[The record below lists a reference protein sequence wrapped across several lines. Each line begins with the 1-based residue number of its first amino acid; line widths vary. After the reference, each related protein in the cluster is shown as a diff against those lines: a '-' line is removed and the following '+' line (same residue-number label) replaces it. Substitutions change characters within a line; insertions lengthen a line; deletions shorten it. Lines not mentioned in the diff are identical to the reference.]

1 MTQQTDQRGGRAI
14 LLLIAGLP
22 VTMILAATWLWY
34 FVERGDI
41 DIVGALGTA
50 NSGEILSNPVNIRN
64 RLFTDSDGSETSLDA
79 LEPKWTFIVVNSGE
93 TCDATCSELLYL
105 TRQIRIAIGRD
116 FHRIQ
121 RVMVVDTPAD
131 TIRVEASTGTEVEK
145 EFETAGAEESG
156 EAVVEVDDVES
167 AADSVLNNMV
177 LGITPLL
184 DVIESEHPDVSVWQ
198 AGAEPVVPE
207 RHVVDSAWY
216 LVDPSGWVMMRYASE
231 VNYKDVIGDLKF
243 LLKNSGG

>member
-1 MTQQTDQRGGRAI
+1 VTQHTDQRGGRAI

-50 NSGEILSNPVNIRN
+50 NSGEILSNPVNIRS
-64 RLFTDSDGSETSLDA
+64 RSFTASDGSETSLDT
-79 LEPKWTFIVVNSGE
+79 LEPKWTFMVVNSGE
-93 TCDATCSELLYL
+93 TCDAKCSELLYL

-121 RVMVVDTPAD
+121 RVMMVDVPAD
-131 TIRVEASTGTEVEK
+131 TIRIQASTDTEGVQERI
-145 EFETAGAEESG
+145 EGGAVIEAIDSASTIAAAGE
-156 EAVVEVDDVES
+156 
-167 AADSVLNNMV
+167 
-177 LGITPLL
+177 TPLL
-184 DVIESEHPDVSVWQ
+184 EAIESEHPDVSVWQ

-207 RHVVDSAWY
+207 RHVADNSWY

>member
-1 MTQQTDQRGGRAI
+1 MTQYTDQRGGRAI

-50 NSGEILSNPVNIRN
+50 NSGEILSNPANIRS
-64 RLFTDSDGSETSLDA
+64 RSFTGSDGSETSLDA
-79 LEPKWTFIVVNSGE
+79 LEPKWTFMVVNSGE
-93 TCDATCSELLYL
+93 ICDATCSELLYL

-121 RVMVVDTPAD
+121 RVMMVDLPAD
-131 TIRVEASTGTEVEK
+131 TIRIQTSTGAESAQERIEGGAVTEAIDNASTIAA
-145 EFETAGAEESG
+145 AGE
-156 EAVVEVDDVES
+156 
-167 AADSVLNNMV
+167 
-177 LGITPLL
+177 TPLL
-184 DVIESEHPDVSVWQ
+184 DAIESEHPDVSVWQ
-198 AGAEPVVPE
+198 AGSEPVVPE
-207 RHVVDSAWY
+207 RHAADSAWY
-216 LVDPSGWVMMRYASE
+216 LVDPSGWVMMRYSSE

>member
-1 MTQQTDQRGGRAI
+1 VTQHTDQRGGRAI

-50 NSGEILSNPVNIRN
+50 NSGEILSNPANIRS
-64 RLFTDSDGSETSLDA
+64 RSFTASDGSETSLDA
-79 LEPKWTFIVVNSGE
+79 LEPKWTFMVVNSGE
-93 TCDATCSELLYL
+93 ICDATCSELLYL

-121 RVMVVDTPAD
+121 RVMMVDLPAD
-131 TIRVEASTGTEVEK
+131 SIRIPTSTGAESAQERIERGAVTEAIDNASTIAA
-145 EFETAGAEESG
+145 AGE
-156 EAVVEVDDVES
+156 
-167 AADSVLNNMV
+167 
-177 LGITPLL
+177 TPLL
-184 DVIESEHPDVSVWQ
+184 DAIESEHPDVSVWQ
-198 AGAEPVVPE
+198 AGSEPVVPE
-207 RHVVDSAWY
+207 RHAADSAWY
-216 LVDPSGWVMMRYASE
+216 LVDPSGWVMMRYSSE

>member
-1 MTQQTDQRGGRAI
+1 MTQHTDQRGGRAI

-50 NSGEILSNPVNIRN
+50 NSGEILSNPANIRS
-64 RLFTDSDGSETSLDA
+64 RSFTASDGSETSLDA
-79 LEPKWTFIVVNSGE
+79 LERKWTFMVVNSGE
-93 TCDATCSELLYL
+93 ICDATCSELLYL

-121 RVMVVDTPAD
+121 RVMMVDLPAD
-131 TIRVEASTGTEVEK
+131 SIRIPTSTGAESAQERIEGGAVTEAIDNASTIAA
-145 EFETAGAEESG
+145 AGE
-156 EAVVEVDDVES
+156 
-167 AADSVLNNMV
+167 
-177 LGITPLL
+177 TPLL
-184 DVIESEHPDVSVWQ
+184 DAIESEHPDVSVWQ
-198 AGAEPVVPE
+198 AGSDPVVPE
-207 RHVVDSAWY
+207 RHAADSAWY
-216 LVDPSGWVMMRYASE
+216 LVDPSGWVMMRYSSE

>member
-1 MTQQTDQRGGRAI
+1 MTQHTDQRGGRAI

-50 NSGEILSNPVNIRN
+50 NSGEILSNPANIRS
-64 RLFTDSDGSETSLDA
+64 RSFTASDGSETSLDA
-79 LEPKWTFIVVNSGE
+79 LEPKWTFMVVNSGE
-93 TCDATCSELLYL
+93 ICDATCSELLYL

-121 RVMVVDTPAD
+121 RVMMVDLPAD
-131 TIRVEASTGTEVEK
+131 SIRIPTSTG
-145 EFETAGAEESG
+145 A
-156 EAVVEVDDVES
+156 ES
-167 AADSVLNNMV
+167 AQERIERGAVTEAIDNDSTIAAA
-177 LGITPLL
+177 GETPLL
-184 DVIESEHPDVSVWQ
+184 DAIESEHPDVSVWQ
-198 AGAEPVVPE
+198 AGSEPVVPE
-207 RHVVDSAWY
+207 RHAADSAWY
-216 LVDPSGWVMMRYASE
+216 LVDPSGWVMMRYSSE

>member
-1 MTQQTDQRGGRAI
+1 MTQHTDQRGGRAI

-50 NSGEILSNPVNIRN
+50 NSGEILSNPVNIRS
-64 RLFTDSDGSETSLDA
+64 RSFTTSDGSETSLDA
-79 LEPKWTFIVVNSGE
+79 LEPKWTFMVVNSGE

-121 RVMVVDTPAD
+121 RVMMVDVPAD
-131 TIRVEASTGTEVEK
+131 TIRILASADTEGVQERIEGGAVIEAIDSASTIAA
-145 EFETAGAEESG
+145 AGE
-156 EAVVEVDDVES
+156 
-167 AADSVLNNMV
+167 
-177 LGITPLL
+177 TPLL
-184 DVIESEHPDVSVWQ
+184 EAIESQHPDVSVWQ

-207 RHVVDSAWY
+207 RHVADSAWY

>member
-1 MTQQTDQRGGRAI
+1 MTQHTDQRGGRAI

-41 DIVGALGTA
+41 DIVGVLGTA
-50 NSGEILSNPVNIRN
+50 NSGEILSNPVNIRG
-64 RLFTDSDGSETSLDA
+64 RSFTASDGSETSLDA
-79 LEPKWTFIVVNSGE
+79 LEPKWTFMVVNSGE

-121 RVMVVDTPAD
+121 RVMMVDVPAD
-131 TIRVEASTGTEVEK
+131 TIRIQASTDTEGVQERI
-145 EFETAGAEESG
+145 EGGVANVAMDNASTIAAAGE
-156 EAVVEVDDVES
+156 
-167 AADSVLNNMV
+167 
-177 LGITPLL
+177 TPLL
-184 DVIESEHPDVSVWQ
+184 EAIESEHPDVSVWQ

-207 RHVVDSAWY
+207 RHVADSAWY

>member
-1 MTQQTDQRGGRAI
+1 MTQHTDQRGGRAI

-50 NSGEILSNPVNIRN
+50 NSGEILSNPVNIRS
-64 RLFTDSDGSETSLDA
+64 RSFTASDGSETSLDV
-79 LEPKWTFIVVNSGE
+79 LEPKWTFMVINSGE

-121 RVMVVDTPAD
+121 RVMMVDVPAD
-131 TIRVEASTGTEVEK
+131 TIRIQASTDTEGVK
-145 EFETAGAEESG
+145 ERIEGGAVTEAIDNASTIAVAGE
-156 EAVVEVDDVES
+156 
-167 AADSVLNNMV
+167 
-177 LGITPLL
+177 TPLL
-184 DVIESEHPDVSVWQ
+184 DAIESEHPDVSVWQ
-198 AGAEPVVPE
+198 AGSEPVVPE
-207 RHVVDSAWY
+207 RHAADSAWY
-216 LVDPSGWVMMRYASE
+216 LVDPSGWVMMRYSSE

>member
-1 MTQQTDQRGGRAI
+1 MTQHTDQRGGRAI

-50 NSGEILSNPVNIRN
+50 NSGEILSNPANIRS
-64 RLFTDSDGSETSLDA
+64 RSFTASDGSETSLDA
-79 LEPKWTFIVVNSGE
+79 LEPKWTFMVVNSGE
-93 TCDATCSELLYL
+93 ICDATCSELLYL

-121 RVMVVDTPAD
+121 RVMMVDVPAD
-131 TIRVEASTGTEVEK
+131 TIRIQTSTGAESAQERIEGGAVTEAIDNASTIA
-145 EFETAGAEESG
+145 AGE
-156 EAVVEVDDVES
+156 
-167 AADSVLNNMV
+167 
-177 LGITPLL
+177 TPLL
-184 DVIESEHPDVSVWQ
+184 DAIESEHPDVSVWQ
-198 AGAEPVVPE
+198 AGSEPVVPE
-207 RHVVDSAWY
+207 RHAADSAWY
-216 LVDPSGWVMMRYASE
+216 LVDPSGWVMMRYSSE

>member
-1 MTQQTDQRGGRAI
+1 MTQHTDQQGGRAI

-50 NSGEILSNPVNIRN
+50 NSGEILSNPVNIRS
-64 RLFTDSDGSETSLDA
+64 RSFTASDGSETSLDA
-79 LEPKWTFIVVNSGE
+79 LEPKWTFMVINSGE

-121 RVMVVDTPAD
+121 RVMMVDLPAD
-131 TIRVEASTGTEVEK
+131 TIRIQTSTGAEGAQERIEGGAVTEAIDNASTIAA
-145 EFETAGAEESG
+145 AGE
-156 EAVVEVDDVES
+156 
-167 AADSVLNNMV
+167 
-177 LGITPLL
+177 TPLL
-184 DVIESEHPDVSVWQ
+184 DAIESEHPDVSVWQ
-198 AGAEPVVPE
+198 AGSEPVVPE
-207 RHVVDSAWY
+207 RHAADSAWY
-216 LVDPSGWVMMRYASE
+216 LVDPSGWVMMRYSSE

>member
-1 MTQQTDQRGGRAI
+1 MTQHTDQQGGRAI

-22 VTMILAATWLWY
+22 VTMILAASWLWY

-41 DIVGALGTA
+41 DIVGVLGTA
-50 NSGEILSNPVNIRN
+50 NSGEILSNPVNIRG
-64 RLFTDSDGSETSLDA
+64 RSFTASDGSDTSLDA
-79 LEPKWTFIVVNSGE
+79 LEPKWTFMVVNSGE

-121 RVMVVDTPAD
+121 RVMMVDLPAD
-131 TIRVEASTGTEVEK
+131 TIRIQTSTGAEGAQERIEGGAVTEAIDNASIIAA
-145 EFETAGAEESG
+145 AGE
-156 EAVVEVDDVES
+156 
-167 AADSVLNNMV
+167 
-177 LGITPLL
+177 TPLL
-184 DVIESEHPDVSVWQ
+184 DAIESEHPDVSVWQ
-198 AGAEPVVPE
+198 AGSEPVVPE
-207 RHVVDSAWY
+207 RHAADSAWY
-216 LVDPSGWVMMRYASE
+216 LVDPSGWVMMRYSSE

>member
-1 MTQQTDQRGGRAI
+1 MTQHTDQRGGRAI

-50 NSGEILSNPVNIRN
+50 NSGEILSNPANIRS
-64 RLFTDSDGSETSLDA
+64 RSFTASDGSETSLDA
-79 LEPKWTFIVVNSGE
+79 LAPKWTFMVVNSGE
-93 TCDATCSELLYL
+93 ICDATCSELLYL

-121 RVMVVDTPAD
+121 RIMMVDFPAD
-131 TIRVEASTGTEVEK
+131 TIRLQPSTG
-145 EFETAGAEESG
+145 A
-156 EAVVEVDDVES
+156 ES
-167 AADSVLNNMV
+167 AQERIEGGPVTEAIHNALNIAAA
-177 LGITPLL
+177 GETPLL
-184 DVIESEHPDVSVWQ
+184 DAIESEHPDVSVWQ
-198 AGAEPVVPE
+198 AGSEPVVPE
-207 RHVVDSAWY
+207 RHAADSAWY
-216 LVDPSGWVMMRYASE
+216 LVDPSGWGMMRYSSE

>member
-1 MTQQTDQRGGRAI
+1 MTQHTDQRGGRAI

-50 NSGEILSNPVNIRN
+50 NSGEILSNPANIRS
-64 RLFTDSDGSETSLDA
+64 RSFTASDGSETSLDA
-79 LEPKWTFIVVNSGE
+79 LEPKWTFMVVNSGE
-93 TCDATCSELLYL
+93 ICDATCSELLYL

-121 RVMVVDTPAD
+121 RVMMVDLPAD
-131 TIRVEASTGTEVEK
+131 TIRIQTSS
-145 EFETAGAEESG
+145 GAESAQERIEGGAVTEAIDNAPTIAAAG
-156 EAVVEVDDVES
+156 ET
-167 AADSVLNNMV
+167 L
-177 LGITPLL
+177 LL
-184 DVIESEHPDVSVWQ
+184 DAIESEHPDVSVWQ
-198 AGAEPVVPE
+198 AGSDPVVPE
-207 RHVVDSAWY
+207 RHAADSAWY
-216 LVDPSGWVMMRYASE
+216 LVDPSGWVMMRYSSE

>member
-1 MTQQTDQRGGRAI
+1 MTQHTDQRGGRAV

-50 NSGEILSNPVNIRN
+50 NSGEILGNPVNIRS
-64 RLFTDSDGSETSLDA
+64 RSFTASDGSETSLDA
-79 LEPKWTFIVVNSGE
+79 LEPKWTFMVVNSGE

-121 RVMVVDTPAD
+121 RVMMVDVPAD
-131 TIRVEASTGTEVEK
+131 TIRIQASTDTEGVQERI
-145 EFETAGAEESG
+145 EGGVANVAMDNASTIAAAGE
-156 EAVVEVDDVES
+156 
-167 AADSVLNNMV
+167 
-177 LGITPLL
+177 TPLL
-184 DVIESEHPDVSVWQ
+184 EAIESEHPDVSVWQ

-207 RHVVDSAWY
+207 RHVADSAWY

>member
-1 MTQQTDQRGGRAI
+1 MTQHIDQRGGRAI

-50 NSGEILSNPVNIRN
+50 NSGAILSNPANIGS

-79 LEPKWTFIVVNSGE
+79 LEPKWTFMVVNSGE
-93 TCDATCSELLYL
+93 ICDATCSELLYL

-121 RVMVVDTPAD
+121 RVMMVDLPAD
-131 TIRVEASTGTEVEK
+131 SIRIPTSTG
-145 EFETAGAEESG
+145 A
-156 EAVVEVDDVES
+156 ES
-167 AADSVLNNMV
+167 AQERIEGGAVTEAIDNGSTIAAVGEM
-177 LGITPLL
+177 PLL
-184 DVIESEHPDVSVWQ
+184 DAIESEHPDVSVWQ
-198 AGAEPVVPE
+198 AGSDPVVPE
-207 RHVVDSAWY
+207 RHAADSAWY
-216 LVDPSGWVMMRYASE
+216 LVDPSGWVMMRYSSE

-243 LLKNSGG
+243 LLKNSGS

>member
-1 MTQQTDQRGGRAI
+1 MTQHTDQRGGRAI

-41 DIVGALGTA
+41 DIVGVLGTA
-50 NSGEILSNPVNIRN
+50 NSGEILSNPVNIRG
-64 RLFTDSDGSETSLDA
+64 RSFTASDGSETSLDA
-79 LEPKWTFIVVNSGE
+79 LEPKWTFMVVNSGE

-116 FHRIQ
+116 FNRIQ
-121 RVMVVDTPAD
+121 RVMMVDVPPD
-131 TIRVEASTGTEVEK
+131 TIRIQASTDTEGVQERI
-145 EFETAGAEESG
+145 EGGVANVAMDNTSTIAAVG
-156 EAVVEVDDVES
+156 E
-167 AADSVLNNMV
+167 
-177 LGITPLL
+177 TPLL
-184 DVIESEHPDVSVWQ
+184 EAIESEHPDVSVWQ

-207 RHVVDSAWY
+207 RHFADSAWY

>member
-1 MTQQTDQRGGRAI
+1 MTQHTDQRGGRAI

-50 NSGEILSNPVNIRN
+50 NSGEILSNPANIRS
-64 RLFTDSDGSETSLDA
+64 RSFTASDGSETSLDA
-79 LEPKWTFIVVNSGE
+79 LERKWTFMVVNSGE
-93 TCDATCSELLYL
+93 ICDATCSELLYL

-121 RVMVVDTPAD
+121 RVMMVDLPAD
-131 TIRVEASTGTEVEK
+131 NIRIQTSTGAESAQERIEGGAVTEAIDNASTIAA
-145 EFETAGAEESG
+145 AGE
-156 EAVVEVDDVES
+156 
-167 AADSVLNNMV
+167 
-177 LGITPLL
+177 TPLL
-184 DVIESEHPDVSVWQ
+184 DAIESEHPDVSVWQ
-198 AGAEPVVPE
+198 AGSEPVVPE
-207 RHVVDSAWY
+207 PHAADSSWY
-216 LVDPSGWVMMRYASE
+216 LVDPSGWVMMRYSSE

>member
-1 MTQQTDQRGGRAI
+1 VTQHTDQRGGRAI

-50 NSGEILSNPVNIRN
+50 NSGEILSNPVNIRS
-64 RLFTDSDGSETSLDA
+64 RSFTASDGSEMSLDT
-79 LEPKWTFIVVNSGE
+79 LEPKWTFMVVNSGE
-93 TCDATCSELLYL
+93 NCDATCSELLYL

-121 RVMVVDTPAD
+121 RVMMVDVPAD
-131 TIRVEASTGTEVEK
+131 TIRIQASTDNEGVQERIEGGVANVAMDNTSTIAAV
-145 EFETAGAEESG
+145 G
-156 EAVVEVDDVES
+156 E
-167 AADSVLNNMV
+167 
-177 LGITPLL
+177 TPLL
-184 DVIESEHPDVSVWQ
+184 EAIESEHPDVSVWQ
-198 AGAEPVVPE
+198 AGPEPVVPE
-207 RHVVDSAWY
+207 RHFADSAWY

>member
-64 RLFTDSDGSETSLDA
+64 RLFTDSDGSQTSLDA
-79 LEPKWTFIVVNSGE
+79 LEPKWTFMVVNSGE
-93 TCDATCSELLYL
+93 TCDASCGELLYL

-131 TIRVEASTGTEVEK
+131 TIRVAVSTGTEVAK
-145 EFETAGAEESG
+145 EVATEGADASVKAGLDMDIA
-156 EAVVEVDDVES
+156 ES
-167 AADSVLNNMV
+167 AAISV
-177 LGITPLL
+177 TPLL
-184 DVIESEHPDVSVWQ
+184 DTIESDHPDVRVWQ
-198 AGAEPVVPE
+198 AGADPVVPE
-207 RHVVDSAWY
+207 RHLTENAWY

>member
-1 MTQQTDQRGGRAI
+1 MTQHTDQRGGRAI

-50 NSGEILSNPVNIRN
+50 NSGEILSNPANIRS
-64 RLFTDSDGSETSLDA
+64 RSFTASDGSETSLDA
-79 LEPKWTFIVVNSGE
+79 LEPKWTFMVVNSGE
-93 TCDATCSELLYL
+93 ICDATCSELLYL

-121 RVMVVDTPAD
+121 RVMMVDLPAD
-131 TIRVEASTGTEVEK
+131 SIRIPTSTGAESAQERIEGGAVTEAIDNASTIAA
-145 EFETAGAEESG
+145 AGE
-156 EAVVEVDDVES
+156 
-167 AADSVLNNMV
+167 
-177 LGITPLL
+177 TPLL
-184 DVIESEHPDVSVWQ
+184 DAIESEHPDVSVWQ
-198 AGAEPVVPE
+198 AGSEPVVPE
-207 RHVVDSAWY
+207 RHAADSAWY
-216 LVDPSGWVMMRYASE
+216 LVDPSGWVMMRYSSD

>member
-1 MTQQTDQRGGRAI
+1 MTQHTDQRGGRAI

-50 NSGEILSNPVNIRN
+50 NSGEILSNPVNIRS
-64 RLFTDSDGSETSLDA
+64 RSFTASDGSETSLDA
-79 LEPKWTFIVVNSGE
+79 LEPKWTFMVINSGE

-121 RVMVVDTPAD
+121 RVMMVDVPAD
-131 TIRVEASTGTEVEK
+131 TIRIQASTDTEGVK
-145 EFETAGAEESG
+145 ERIEGGAAS
-156 EAVVEVDDVES
+156 EAIENAS
-167 AADSVLNNMV
+167 TIAAVGD
-177 LGITPLL
+177 TPLL
-184 DVIESEHPDVSVWQ
+184 EAIESEHPDVSVWQ

-207 RHVVDSAWY
+207 RHFADSAWY

>member
-1 MTQQTDQRGGRAI
+1 MTQHTDQRGGRAI

-50 NSGEILSNPVNIRN
+50 NSGEILSNTVNIRG
-64 RLFTDSDGSETSLDA
+64 RSFTTSDGSEASLDA
-79 LEPKWTFIVVNSGE
+79 LEPRWTFMVVNSGE
-93 TCDATCSELLYL
+93 TCDVTCSELLYL

-121 RVMVVDTPAD
+121 RVMMVDVPAD
-131 TIRVEASTGTEVEK
+131 TIRIQASTSTE
-145 EFETAGAEESG
+145 GAQERIGGGVVTEAIDKASNIAAVG
-156 EAVVEVDDVES
+156 EA
-167 AADSVLNNMV
+167 
-177 LGITPLL
+177 PLL
-184 DVIESEHPDVSVWQ
+184 EAIESEHPDVSVWL

-207 RHVVDSAWY
+207 RHVADNSWY
-216 LVDPSGWVMMRYASE
+216 LVDPSGWVMMRYAGE

>member
-1 MTQQTDQRGGRAI
+1 MTQHTDQRGGRAI

-50 NSGEILSNPVNIRN
+50 NSGEILSNPANIRS
-64 RLFTDSDGSETSLDA
+64 RSFTASDGSETSLDA
-79 LEPKWTFIVVNSGE
+79 LEPKWTFMVVNSGE
-93 TCDATCSELLYL
+93 ICDATCSELLYL

-121 RVMVVDTPAD
+121 RVMMVDLPAD
-131 TIRVEASTGTEVEK
+131 SIRIQTSTGAESAQERIEGGAVTEAIDNASTIAAAG
-145 EFETAGAEESG
+145 ETS
-156 EAVVEVDDVES
+156 
-167 AADSVLNNMV
+167 
-177 LGITPLL
+177 LL
-184 DVIESEHPDVSVWQ
+184 DAIESEHPDVSVWQ
-198 AGAEPVVPE
+198 AGSEPVVPE
-207 RHVVDSAWY
+207 RHAADSAWY
-216 LVDPSGWVMMRYASE
+216 LVDPSGWVMMRYSSE